1 MNAAQKKAASVKLQ
15 KQFKL
20 VREQYWP
27 EVTDNDL
34 WNRKASDGYA
44 TLPRTMPQIIAII
57 DALCPKGKPASMTY
71 MALWFRGFDLMMQ
84 LRITSPGYLANE
96 SGFGG
101 ERAITTW
108 QGRMQQLSDI
118 GFIKVAKGPAG
129 PYEHVIIP
137 NPYHV
142 IYGLHKNGGLDIPY
156 LKDLYREFVMRS
168 GEIGAKDLELIAAV
182 PPLVMLPPIAPPVT
196 FELPK
201 EA

>member
-1 MNAAQKKAASVKLQ
+1 MNETQKKATSVKLE
-15 KQFKL
+15 KQFRL
-20 VREQYWP
+20 AREQYWP
-27 EVTDNDL
+27 GITDNDL
-34 WNRKASDGYA
+34 WNRKTSHGFA
-44 TLPRTMPQIIAII
+44 TLPRTMPQIMAIM

-71 MALWFRGFDLMMQ
+71 MALWFRGFDVMMQ

-108 QGRMQQLSDI
+108 QGRMQQLLDL

-142 IYGLHKNGGLDIPY
+142 LYGLHKSGVLNTSH
-156 LKDLYREFVMRS
+156 LKELYSELVMRS
-168 GEIGAKDLELIAAV
+168 GEVGAKDLELIAAAPPIAV
-182 PPLVMLPPIAPPVT
+182 PPPIAPPVA